1 MAAARTRLRWVGITQ
16 IYHAANHGTIRQR
29 LSSQQSPRC
38 IPVVLI
44 SDASGCMSGKLEEI
58 SRGITNRIV
67 KALIPLLKKR
77 QRGNLEP
84 WMQELC
90 DGYIAKTGIGNARRI
105 CRILFR
111 RLIAFLD
118 RRLSRHLRK
127 EWNIRMLESRIID
140 KRFAA
145 WYREGPPNSL
155 SCRGRAIQNRVTVA

>member
-1 MAAARTRLRWVGITQ
+1 MASARTLRRVGIKH
-16 IYHAANHGTIRQR
+16 IYHAVNAGTIRRR

-67 KALIPLLKKR
+67 KALIPLLEKR
-77 QRGNLEP
+77 YCDRPEP
-84 WMQELC
+84 WMLELC
-90 DGYIAKTGIGNARRI
+90 DGYRAKAGKGNARRI
-105 CRILFR
+105 CLILFL

-118 RRLSRHLRK
+118 QRLRCDLQK
-127 EWNIRMLESRIID
+127 EWNIGMLKSRIIE

-145 WYREGPPNSL
+145 WRREGPPNSL
-155 SCRGRAIQNRVTVA
+155 FCRGYAVQNRVTVA